1 MNSEWVAVSSCNFR
15 DGIATNS
22 SEYNQIRRANK
33 CSSRWSASSSINTTL
48 LAEINVHEIFVRSCI
63 KKKNYFSILPFPF
76 HILFREQERSFAKRA
91 VAQSLIKLIEL
102 NKNPIYIYIG
112 IIRETK
118 KRIHKISKAWWYR
131 TVTKAKRE
139 KLRKPLELS
148 SNGDSLRSFLQ
159 ALLYFSFNENSI
171 NERSR
176 LYFVGVDGEED
187 GRGGART
194 REKERSIDRKTKRN
208 SNPRVREERRATTI
222 ATYRLSENC
231 ACTRANRVKLFAV
244 TRFVDGSPQH
254 RQKRVSRIFPLPAGQ
269 GWQRLDALSTSV
281 ESGLA
286 GDEI

>member
-1 MNSEWVAVSSCNFR
+1 MFVALERIFL
-15 DGIATNS
+15 DQ
-22 SEYNQIRRANK
+22 YD
-33 CSSRWSASSSINTTL
+33 SSRRNQRPRNICTKL
-48 LAEINVHEIFVRSCI
+48 Y

-76 HILFREQERSFAKRA
+76 HILFREQERSFAKRV

-112 IIRETK
+112 IIKETK

-176 LYFVGVDGEED
+176 LYFVGVDREED
-187 GRGGART
+187 GRWGGGGENE
-194 REKERSIDRKTKRN
+194 REREIDRSENEAKFKSAR
-208 SNPRVREERRATTI
+208 ERREASGHHSHVSPFWKLRLHAGEPRKIVRGDAVCGWITATQ
-222 ATYRLSENC
+222 AE
-231 ACTRANRVKLFAV
+231 A
-244 TRFVDGSPQH
+244 
-254 RQKRVSRIFPLPAGQ
+254 
-269 GWQRLDALSTSV
+269 
-281 ESGLA
+281 GLA
-286 GDEI
+286 NFSSPCGSRLAAAGCAFNIGRIWAGWVDEI